1 MRLILAALALFAAVA
16 SGSALSQTSPYSGGT
31 GVRNAN
37 SSTLTLSGP
46 LSITGPFSAAI
57 TLTAPTSIIW
67 PTSGTLATTA
77 QIAGGTL
84 AGSFTTLS
92 ASTLFTTPGTA
103 FTAWTSI
110 VGASSSSGVG
120 FGSTFMGV
128 NVAPTTNGSN
138 APTIN
143 NNSGGFSSASALVLN
158 PDTNSGK
165 LIQFWAGQGVAG
177 TPLNNILSGSAAGIT
192 IGGTLSSTSFNDDAG
207 NLIISSTNPTIA
219 SGFGTGPTCSPC
231 NNTAAFKVTVG
242 TGGLDSTGVITMPT
256 ASGGWACHVLNLTD
270 TSTAHML
277 RMTAMSTT
285 SLTVTNSIIGGGNQP
300 FGVANVLLFQCAAF

>member
-1 MRLILAALALFAAVA
+1 MRLILALLALFASVAVGA
-16 SGSALSQTSPYSGGT
+16 PVSPFGGGT
-31 GVRNAN
+31 GKAN
-37 SSTLTLSGP
+37 PNTSIVTVAGPLTTVGNFLTTLT
-46 LSITGPFSAAI
+46 ITAPTAI
-57 TLTAPTSIIW
+57 TL

-77 QIAGGTL
+77 QIAGSTL

-103 FTAWTSI
+103 FTAWTSV

-120 FGSTFMGV
+120 FISTFMGA

-143 NNSGGFSSASALVLN
+143 NNAGGFTSASALVLN

-165 LIQFWAGQGVAG
+165 LIQFWAGQGAPG
-177 TPLNNILSGSAAGIT
+177 TALNNILSGSAAGIT

-207 NLIISSTNPTIA
+207 NLIISSSNPTIA

-256 ASGGWACHVLNLTD
+256 ASGGWACHILNLTD

-277 RMTAMSTT
+277 RMTTMSTT
-285 SLTVTNSIIGGGNQP
+285 SLTVTNSVIGGGNQP

>member
-1 MRLILAALALFAAVA
+1 MILAALALFASVAVGA
-16 SGSALSQTSPYSGGT
+16 PVSPFSGGT
-31 GVRNAN
+31 GKENPNASIITVAGPITTVGN
-37 SSTLTLSGP
+37 FLTTLT
-46 LSITGPFSAAI
+46 ITAPTAI
-57 TLTAPTSIIW
+57 TL

-77 QIAGGTL
+77 QITGGTL

-103 FTAWTSI
+103 FTAWTSV

-192 IGGTLSSTSFNDDAG
+192 IGGTFSSTSFNDDAG

-231 NNTAAFKVTVG
+231 NNTAAFRVTVG
-242 TGGLDSTGVITMPT
+242 SGANGGIGSITMP
-256 ASGGWACHVLNLTD
+256 AAANGWACSVTTLGTNPSCLSRATTSG
-270 TSTAHML
+270 TSTVNFVEITQGTGAACNL
-277 RMTAMSTT
+277 AVGEI
-285 SLTVTNSIIGGGNQP
+285 LY
-300 FGVANVLLFQCAAF
+300 FQCAAF

>member
-1 MRLILAALALFAAVA
+1 VGSGDFGMKLIFATIALLTAVA
-16 SGSALSQTSPYSGGT
+16 SGAALAQTSPYSGGT
-31 GVRNAN
+31 GIRNLN
-37 SSTLTLSGP
+37 SSTLTLGGP

-77 QIAGGTL
+77 QITGGTL

-92 ASTLFTTPGTA
+92 AAGAVTSTASGNAFISNSTADQTGYVLQNAGVTKWTLYNRSGFADNFQILSATTGTGFT
-103 FTAWTSI
+103 
-110 VGASSSSGVG
+110 VLQASGRGS
-120 FGSTFMGV
+120 FGSGADV
-128 NVAPTTNGSN
+128 VGSLT
-138 APTIN
+138 A
-143 NNSGGFSSASALVLN
+143 
-158 PDTNSGK
+158 
-165 LIQFWAGQGVAG
+165 
-177 TPLNNILSGSAAGIT
+177 
-192 IGGTLSSTSFNDDAG
+192 TSFNDDAG
-207 NLIISSTNPTIA
+207 NLIISSSNPVIA